1 MPRYVVKHH
10 SGIFLWACFVK
21 INTSIRV
28 KQTAFFMPFGLFQHL
43 AELSGSQRL
52 AFLETRGKPV
62 AWHWLVFPVTESD
75 LPLFGSWDL
84 RIVFWILFCGSPG
97 MKLLVWL
104 RFLLAWNKI
113 ELSEKKSN
121 LCWENAPIRL
131 AYGDTFLINNWCGK
145 AQVTVGDTSPG

>member
-10 SGIFLWACFVK
+10 SGLFLWACFVK

-28 KQTAFFMPFGLFQHL
+28 KQMAFFHAIWPVPAPCRTEWISKVGTLRNKGQTCCL
-43 AELSGSQRL
+43 A
-52 AFLETRGKPV
+52 
-62 AWHWLVFPVTESD
+62 LVFPVTGSD
-75 LPLFGSWDL
+75 PPLFGSWDL
-84 RIVFWILFCGSPG
+84 ATVFWILFCGSPG

-104 RFLLAWNKI
+104 RFLLTWNKI

-131 AYGDTFLINNWCGK
+131 AYGDIFLINNWCGK
-145 AQVTVGDTSPG
+145 AQVTVGGTSPR